1 MANVKPEPGARSASW
16 TRLDRMRWTALA
28 AFFIAMLSLPFISF
42 GFGET
47 SGPATPSNHP
57 AANSTG
63 PSSQPDSAHA
73 SAQSL
78 ADYGKYQLDWDLPD
92 EAVKQCQAALSKDPA
107 NKAAASCLEN
117 AAALKVDDAL
127 NSAADQILIHKTDQ
141 AAATASN
148 WVYSHAYPAQQLRAR
163 QILAQ
168 AQRHTVLKVWQGIP
182 DWLRQALITVA
193 IILVC
198 AFLVCLIRLAWNG
211 VLRLRGKIT
220 WRLLPLKEL
229 SGSTDG
235 DKATDDFL
243 DALSRLGDE
252 LGRELAAPTLLLL
265 RPTPPASFMPSLI
278 TSFLPS
284 PATPKLTLF
293 PGVQPLR
300 EVWRLQAVRL
310 DEAAKD
316 LQIKAAAGIDVGSL
330 IRFLIAIGQWIS
342 SDSPTISGSVERIT
356 AAQVNPPILV
366 AAPAAPA
373 PVAVAAAAPAV
384 STPPPIPPP
393 VPALVSNP
401 TPEADIHIA
410 ARGVGVKTV
419 SITTSSEMHEGIDS
433 IQLLAERTAF
443 KFLLRIRYQEMTNDE
458 VNGLAALRQGAIL
471 FLQFAGTNA
480 GSGTSATARISSLRS
495 AARNLGFFRT
505 AIPVSC

>member
-1 MANVKPEPGARSASW
+1 
-16 TRLDRMRWTALA
+16 
-28 AFFIAMLSLPFISF
+28 MLSLPFISF

-47 SGPATPSNHP
+47 SGPAPATPGEGPSKPASPSNHP
-57 AANSTG
+57 AANSTR

-127 NSAADQILIHKTDQ
+127 NSAADEILIHKTDQ
-141 AAATASN
+141 AAATASS
-148 WVYSHAYPAQQLRAR
+148 WVYSHAYPAQQLRAQ
-163 QILAQ
+163 QILAE
-168 AQRHTVLKVWQGIP
+168 AQRHTALKIWQGIP

-193 IILVC
+193 VILVC
-198 AFLVCLIRLAWNG
+198 AFLVCLVRWAWNG
-211 VLRLRGKIT
+211 VLSLRGKVI

-278 TSFLPS
+278 TSFLPGS
-284 PATPKLTLF
+284 ATPKLTLF

-300 EVWRLQAVRL
+300 EAWRLHTVRL

-316 LQIKAAAGIDVGSL
+316 LQLKATAGIDVGSL

-342 SDSPTISGSVERIT
+342 SDSPTISGSIERV
-356 AAQVNPPILV
+356 APPE
-366 AAPAAPA
+366 PA
-373 PVAVAAAAPAV
+373 PVAVA
-384 STPPPIPPP
+384 TPPSLAPPIPAPISS
-393 VPALVSNP
+393 PA
-401 TPEADIHIA
+401 TEADIHIA
-410 ARGVGVKTV
+410 ARGVGVTTV
-419 SITTSSEMHEGIDS
+419 SITTSSEVHEGIDC
-433 IQLLAERTAF
+433 IQLIAERTAF
-443 KFLLRIRYQEMTNDE
+443 KFLIRIRYQEMTNDE

-480 GSGTSATARISSLRS
+480 GSGTSATTRTSSLRC